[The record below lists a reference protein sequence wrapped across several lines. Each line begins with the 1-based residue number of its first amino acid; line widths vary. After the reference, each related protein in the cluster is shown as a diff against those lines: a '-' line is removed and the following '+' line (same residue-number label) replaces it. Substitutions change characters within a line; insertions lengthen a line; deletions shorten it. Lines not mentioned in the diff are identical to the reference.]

1 MSLSQICPS
10 EEPSQPT
17 EFQFRRQ
24 SPWRTMVGLYR
35 PHTGR
40 LVLATVFF
48 LFKTSPLWAM
58 PLITANVIDIVS
70 SPGPDANRS
79 LLINA
84 AVLVFLLALNVPG
97 HALYIR
103 FMSQATRDVEA
114 SLRESLIRRLQ
125 QLSISFYK
133 RTSAGALQS
142 KVLRDVEAVD
152 QTARL
157 IIDGGLSA
165 ITTIII
171 SVVITAIRAPQFL
184 LIFLVTV
191 PILTIL
197 RKLLSEKL
205 KHRNHEFRTEIE
217 GMSAHVAGMIEM
229 IPITRAHAVEHS
241 EIERMAHKLGSVRSA
256 GLRLDVQNALFQSA
270 AWTAFNFFTMF
281 SLILSAWLA
290 YTKIIPLTPGDVVM
304 LSAYFAT
311 ISNSVLGLANMLP
324 MISKGFE
331 SLHSIGEVLENPDTE
346 KNIGKATIDQVRG
359 QFAFQNVTFTHPG
372 ASRGSIHD
380 FSLTVAPGETIG
392 VVGPSG
398 SGKSTLISLILGF
411 DRPDSGKILLDGQD
425 MNAMDLRSFRRF
437 VGVVAQES
445 ILFHGTLRD
454 NVDYGNRKVSDDQ
467 IWQALEAANALDFVE
482 KLPDVLDTI
491 VGERGSR
498 LSGGQKQRIA
508 IARAI
513 LRDPRVLILDEA
525 TSALDVASEAVVQSA
540 LERLMIGRT
549 TFVVAHRLSTIRKA
563 DRIIVLEEGR
573 IAEHGTPQ
581 ELRNLG
587 GKYAEMCNL
596 QNAG

>member
-1 MSLSQICPS
+1 MI
-10 EEPSQPT
+10 
-17 EFQFRRQ
+17 
-24 SPWRTMVGLYR
+24 GLYR

-58 PLITANVIDIVS
+58 PLVTANVIDIVS
-70 SPGPDANRS
+70 APGPDANRN

-84 AVLVFLLALNVPG
+84 ALLVFLLALNVPG

-103 FMSQATRDVEA
+103 YMSQATRDVEA

-241 EIERMAHKLGSVRSA
+241 EIERMSHKLGSVRTA

-290 YTKIIPLTPGDVVM
+290 YTKIIPLTPGDM
-304 LSAYFAT
+304 
-311 ISNSVLGLANMLP
+311 
-324 MISKGFE
+324 
-331 SLHSIGEVLENPDTE
+331 
-346 KNIGKATIDQVRG
+346 
-359 QFAFQNVTFTHPG
+359 
-372 ASRGSIHD
+372 
-380 FSLTVAPGETIG
+380 
-392 VVGPSG
+392 
-398 SGKSTLISLILGF
+398 
-411 DRPDSGKILLDGQD
+411 
-425 MNAMDLRSFRRF
+425 
-437 VGVVAQES
+437 AQES

-467 IWQALEAANALDFVE
+467 IRQALEAANALDFVE
-482 KLPDVLDTI
+482 KLPDVLDTV
-491 VGERGSR
+491 VGERGSM

-508 IARAI
+508 IARAV